1 MESNYTSDNAGKD
14 CFFSLGLMIHV
25 SVSEKATVKGRAWI
39 LPYKLFLKCK
49 CLSIK
54 CISVANINMPG
65 NNNNN
70 KKASKYLLS

>member
-1 MESNYTSDNAGKD
+1 
-14 CFFSLGLMIHV
+14 MINV

-65 NNNNN
+65 KNNDN
-70 KKASKYLLS
+70 KKSQQTFIIMSYVPIL